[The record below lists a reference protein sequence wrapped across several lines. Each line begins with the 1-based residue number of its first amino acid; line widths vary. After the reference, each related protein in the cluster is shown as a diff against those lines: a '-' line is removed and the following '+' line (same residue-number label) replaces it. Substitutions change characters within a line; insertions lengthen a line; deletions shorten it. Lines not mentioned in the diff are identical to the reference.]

1 MANDPIDPA
10 SLEGDALQ
18 RWYSR
23 SPDDIERE
31 RQARDRKH
39 YIDFFG
45 RDPDQPQGAVGKPA
59 SLPPIRRNALVSDE
73 TPEPMNLG
81 LRFSEARRGDSISKL
96 IGSSDPR
103 AIGKFL
109 SLNGMDGSS
118 SALREGRSY
127 VVPEDWHDASHAE
140 AAAGHGLLHAD
151 NPRSSAL
158 AAKPDGDPMADLQL
172 QRLREGRN
180 IWTGEF
186 PPLERAPASV
196 ANRAERSWLDDSK
209 AAKAVAGTLAHAAGV
224 IPGVAR
230 GGVHTLEGAVDG
242 GMFLGRLA
250 LNLPGDTAW
259 QDVGRVG
266 SAAVDYTRRA
276 ISDPALV
283 GRDLRTA
290 AGKAWAD
297 QVPTATPVAD
307 TIGGEMKRRFNLGLN
322 NGELLFDGASLA
334 VGGEALR
341 GTAELGA
348 AAKAADAAETS
359 YLAARP
365 ALKAYMDQPYRGPM
379 GHHILAR
386 SSELPPWLGGG
397 PYPEAIME
405 SPFNKI
411 RETNMTNRDFYRNH
425 VGVDKSYW
433 GGSVGRDFGG
443 GGWSGKVLG
452 WTDYGPI
459 DRLRYGTA
467 PPTKAIVGTGL
478 VGGTTNAPWNSG
490 NVQ

>member
-23 SPDDIERE
+23 SPFDIERE
-31 RQARDRKH
+31 RQARDRQR

-45 RDPDQPQGAVGKPA
+45 RDPDQPPSAVGKPVE
-59 SLPPIRRNALVSDE
+59 LQTVRRDAVLGDE
-73 TPEPMNLG
+73 TPEPMTPG
-81 LRFSEARRGDSISKL
+81 LRFAEARRGDSISKL

-109 SLNGMDGSS
+109 SLNGMHGSS
-118 SALREGRSY
+118 STLREGRSY
-127 VVPEDWHDASHAE
+127 VVPEDWHDTSHAE
-140 AAAGHGLLHAD
+140 AAAGQGLLHMD
-151 NPRSSAL
+151 NARSSAL
-158 AAKPDGDPMADLQL
+158 AAKPAGDAMAYLQL

-186 PPLERAPASV
+186 PAPEKMPADM
-196 ANRAERSWLDDSK
+196 ANRPRRGWLDDSK
-209 AAKAVAGTLAHAAGV
+209 TAKAVAGTLAQAAGV

-242 GMFLGRLA
+242 GMFMGRLA
-250 LNLPGDTAW
+250 LGSDTAW
-259 QDVGRVG
+259 RDLGRAG
-266 SAAVDYTRRA
+266 GAAVDYTRRA

-283 GRDLRTA
+283 GQDLRSA
-290 AGKAWAD
+290 ARRTWAG

-307 TIGGEMKRRFNLGLN
+307 TLGDEMKRRFNLGLN
-322 NGELLFDGASLA
+322 NGELLFDGASLV

-341 GTAELGA
+341 GAAELGK
-348 AAKAADAAETS
+348 AAKAADAVETA
-359 YLAARP
+359 YLATRP
-365 ALKAYMDQPYRGPM
+365 ALKAYMDQPYNGPM
-379 GHHILAR
+379 GHHIYAR
-386 SSELPPWLGGG
+386 SKEMPPSMGGG
-397 PYPEAIME
+397 PYPKAIME

-425 VGVDKSYW
+425 VGVDKPYW
-433 GGSVGRDFGG
+433 GGSARREFGVDR
-443 GGWSGKVLG
+443 WSGKALG

-467 PPTKAIVGTGL
+467 PPTKVIVGSGL
-478 VGGTTNAPWNSG
+478 VSGTANAPRNSES
-490 NVQ
+490 VQ